1 MKTSSILRTLLNQKQ
16 ALVVPGVHD
25 AITAKVAEQLG
36 FKAIQVSGFG
46 LAGSL
51 LGLPDMAFL
60 SFKEMLDFTRNI
72 VDAVNIPVMADAD
85 TGFGSA
91 LNARHVTE
99 KLIKA
104 GCASMNIED
113 QQFPKRCGHMEGKT
127 IVSKEEMVLKIK
139 ACADIRDS
147 LDPDFIINA
156 RTDAIAIEGIDAT
169 IIRGNAYAEAGA
181 DMIFVEA
188 PRSIEQIEKAV
199 KEINALVSINF
210 FDSVE
215 GGKTPLLPYEQM
227 KELGVAR
234 ISVPVGSIF
243 AEVKGVTNYLEAIR
257 DHIAP
262 DRKDLLISF
271 AEYRDL
277 VGYKNFRNME
287 KKYLPKFI
295 DNNK

>member
-1 MKTSSILRTLLNQKQ
+1 
-16 ALVVPGVHD
+16 
-25 AITAKVAEQLG
+25 
-36 FKAIQVSGFG
+36 
-46 LAGSL
+46 
-51 LGLPDMAFL
+51 
-60 SFKEMLDFTRNI
+60 
-72 VDAVNIPVMADAD
+72 
-85 TGFGSA
+85 
-91 LNARHVTE
+91 
-99 KLIKA
+99 
-104 GCASMNIED
+104 
-113 QQFPKRCGHMEGKT
+113 
-127 IVSKEEMVLKIK
+127 
-139 ACADIRDS
+139 
-147 LDPDFIINA
+147 
-156 RTDAIAIEGIDAT
+156 
-169 IIRGNAYAEAGA
+169 
-181 DMIFVEA
+181 MIFVEA

-210 FDSVE
+210 FDSIE

-262 DRKDLLISF
+262 DRKDLLVPF

-287 KKYLPKFI
+287 KKYLPTFI